1 MRKTYL
7 LLLLTIRPGSK
18 TAMRSLGRVG
28 LSRSLLCIVEE
39 SKLVGSQ
46 ETSNLLIP
54 PTPYDF
60 NLQFMKL
67 KSEISLDFY
76 LYWKAKI
83 IRRQPFFFFNNIK
96 STRHKDTQVIY
107 AINWDRDCYREE
119 LLCTT
124 LLKLI
129 SSRTHI
135 YKQPNFQT
143 ITRKNSYALP
153 Y

>member
-7 LLLLTIRPGSK
+7 LLLLTKRPDSK

-28 LSRSLLCIVEE
+28 LSCSLLCIVEE

-67 KSEISLDFY
+67 KSKISLDFY

-83 IRRQPFFFFNNIK
+83 IRRHLFFFNNIK
-96 STRHKDTQVIY
+96 STRHKDTRVMY
-107 AINWDRDCYREE
+107 AINWDQDYYREE

-124 LLKLI
+124 LLRLI
-129 SSRTHI
+129 WSRTHI
-135 YKQPNFQT
+135 YKQHNFQT